1 MFNILVFYNVHLHY
15 STVMNLG
22 PPSQQ
27 LEDNN
32 NTEQVVNEVAVA
44 VAGSSEESRDDMPQS
59 DNDTVSETT
68 SSHPPKTGKKSKSRA
83 QVEREELA
91 DKIIN
96 FASKEDHPI
105 DLELAALCSKIKR
118 KLPDPDDQD
127 DLDEIKDVARAFFQR
142 KKRAATNISIVQP
155 VRQTPPPTPPPL
167 QMFPQQQQ
175 QQEQGSGGMTS
186 QYSTINYLTDG
197 SSGATYM
204 AL

>member
-1 MFNILVFYNVHLHY
+1 M
-15 STVMNLG
+15 TNLG
-22 PPSQQ
+22 PPSRR

-32 NTEQVVNEVAVA
+32 NTEQVVNEVA

-68 SSHPPKTGKKSKSRA
+68 SSNPPKTGKKSKSRA
-83 QVEREELA
+83 EVEREELA

-96 FASKEDHPI
+96 FASKEDHPV

-127 DLDEIKDVARAFFQR
+127 GLLDQIKDVARAFFQR
-142 KKRAATNISIVQP
+142 KKCAANSNSTVQP
-155 VRQTPPPTPPPL
+155 VRQTPPPPPPPL

-175 QQEQGSGGMTS
+175 EQGSGDMTS

>member
-1 MFNILVFYNVHLHY
+1 
-15 STVMNLG
+15 MNLG
-22 PPSQQ
+22 PPSQW

-32 NTEQVVNEVAVA
+32 NTEQAVNEVA

-91 DKIIN
+91 DKIKN
-96 FASKEDHPI
+96 FASKEDHPV

-127 DLDEIKDVARAFFQR
+127 DLLDEIKDVARAFFQR
-142 KKRAATNISIVQP
+142 KKRAANNISTVQP
-155 VRQTPPPTPPPL
+155 VRQTPPPPPPPPL

-175 QQEQGSGGMTS
+175 QEQGSGDMTS
-186 QYSTINYLTDG
+186 QYSTVNYLTDG
-197 SSGATYM
+197 SSSTTYM

>member
-1 MFNILVFYNVHLHY
+1 MHY
-15 STVMNLG
+15 STVTNLG
-22 PPSQQ
+22 PPSRW
-27 LEDNN
+27 LED

-44 VAGSSEESRDDMPQS
+44 GSLEESRDDMPQS

-68 SSHPPKTGKKSKSRA
+68 SSHPPKTGKKSKSQA

-96 FASKEDHPI
+96 FASKEDHPV

-142 KKRAATNISIVQP
+142 KKRAANSNSTVQP
-155 VRQTPPPTPPPL
+155 VRQTPPPPPPPL

-175 QQEQGSGGMTS
+175 EQGSGDMTS

>member
-1 MFNILVFYNVHLHY
+1 M
-15 STVMNLG
+15 TNLG
-22 PPSQQ
+22 PPSRR

-32 NTEQVVNEVAVA
+32 NTEQAVNEVAVA
-44 VAGSSEESRDDMPQS
+44 GSLEESRDDMPQS

-68 SSHPPKTGKKSKSRA
+68 SSNPQA

-96 FASKEDHPI
+96 FASKEDHPV

-118 KLPDPDDQD
+118 KLPDPDDQND
-127 DLDEIKDVARAFFQR
+127 LLDEIKDVARAFFQR
-142 KKRAATNISIVQP
+142 RKRAANSNSTVQP
-155 VRQTPPPTPPPL
+155 VRQTPPPPPPPL

-175 QQEQGSGGMTS
+175 EQGSRDMTS

-197 SSGATYM
+197 SSRATYM

>member
-1 MFNILVFYNVHLHY
+1 M
-15 STVMNLG
+15 TNLG
-22 PPSQQ
+22 PPSRW

-32 NTEQVVNEVAVA
+32 NTEQAVNEVA

-68 SSHPPKTGKKSKSRA
+68 SSHPPKTGKKSKSWA

-96 FASKEDHPI
+96 FASKEDHPV

-127 DLDEIKDVARAFFQR
+127 DLLDEIKDVARAFFQR
-142 KKRAATNISIVQP
+142 KKCAANNISTVQP
-155 VRQTPPPTPPPL
+155 VRQTPPPPLPPL
-167 QMFPQQQQ
+167 QMFPQQ
-175 QQEQGSGGMTS
+175 
-186 QYSTINYLTDG
+186 
-197 SSGATYM
+197 
-204 AL
+204 